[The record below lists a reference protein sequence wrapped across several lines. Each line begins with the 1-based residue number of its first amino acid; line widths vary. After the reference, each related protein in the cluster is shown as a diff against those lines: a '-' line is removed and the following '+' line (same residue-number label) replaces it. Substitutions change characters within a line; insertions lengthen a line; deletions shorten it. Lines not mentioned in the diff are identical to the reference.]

1 MLKNLRSNPRLLLD
15 DCLLIGI
22 MAVLAACGLIYEY
35 LLSHYSAR
43 VLGSMETVIYAMIG
57 IMIVAMGLGAF
68 AAKKIKDPYLGFAWL
83 EVSVALIGCGATIFL
98 ASLIGFTQYLPQII
112 ADTFA
117 IPVDMLPLG
126 GMFESL
132 VKFSLVMPYVFG
144 FLLGFLIGM
153 EIPLI
158 ARIRE
163 DIYGKHLS
171 NNVGTI
177 YGADYIGAGVGAAIW
192 VIVMLKIE
200 INQAAALTASLNL
213 VAGVIFFV
221 RYRGQIKTRVWL
233 VISHLIL
240 ALMIFMVYC
249 YGGQWSNKMQD
260 LLYLDKVVHQQQTR
274 FQNLVFTRRD
284 MSGNL
289 PSAYSF
295 YINGRLQF
303 SSMDEQIYHQMLVH
317 PAMSVSARH
326 NKVLII
332 GGGDGLALREVLKW
346 PVESVKLVDL
356 DDELVDLFQY
366 PERYLPDDLS
376 RVVMRLTQN
385 AFNDSRVSVVN
396 SDAFVEVDSLLQQ
409 GALFDTIIVDLPDPS
424 HPDLNKLYS
433 KHFYARLRQLLYGDG
448 AIVVQSTSPFHAKQ
462 AFISIGKTLAAAGF
476 SHTEQYHQ
484 NVPSFGEW
492 GWSIATKMG
501 APASV
506 RAQQQQPL
514 FPFELTW
521 LNAEVF
527 QAALVFP
534 ADYYR
539 QRDQVLVNELGTHT
553 LYQYHHQAWQSEM
566 GLEIDTTAEK

>member
-346 PVESVKLVDL
+346 PVESVKLIDL

>member
-317 PAMSVSARH
+317 PAMSVSVRH

>member
-68 AAKKIKDPYLGFAWL
+68 AAKKIKDPYVGFAWL

-98 ASLIGFTQYLPQII
+98 ASLIGFTQYLPQVV

-117 IPVDMLPLG
+117 IPVDVLPLG
-126 GMFESL
+126 GLFASL
-132 VKFSLVMPYVFG
+132 VKITLVMPYVFG
-144 FLLGFLIGM
+144 FILGFLIGM

-192 VIVMLKIE
+192 VVVMLNIE
-200 INQAAALTASLNL
+200 INQAAAVTASLNL
-213 VAGVIFFV
+213 VAGVIFFI
-221 RYRGQIKTRVWL
+221 RFRAQIRRKWSL
-233 VISHLIL
+233 VISHLL
-240 ALMIFMVYC
+240 LVAMIVLVYC
-249 YGGQWSNKMQD
+249 YGGQWSNRMQD

-284 MSGNL
+284 MSGDL

-317 PAMSVSARH
+317 PAMAVSARH
-326 NKVLII
+326 DKVLIV

-346 PVESVKLVDL
+346 PTKQVTLVDL
-356 DDELVDLFQY
+356 DDELVDLFKH
-366 PERYLPDDLS
+366 PSRYLPEPLS
-376 RVVMRLTQN
+376 DVVVRLTQN
-385 AFNDSRVSVVN
+385 AFNDPRVEVIN
-396 SDAFVEVDSLLQQ
+396 NDAFVEVDHLLQQ

-424 HPDLNKLYS
+424 HPDLNKLYT

-448 AIVVQSTSPFHAKQ
+448 AMVVQSTSPFHAKQ
-462 AFISIGKTLAAAGF
+462 AFISIGKTLEAAGF
-476 SHTEQYHQ
+476 AHTEQYHQ

-492 GWSIATKMG
+492 GWTIVTKMG

-506 RAQQQQPL
+506 RAQQQSPL

-521 LNAEVF
+521 LDQAVF
-527 QAALVFP
+527 AAALVFP

-539 QRDQVLVNELGTHT
+539 QRDEVKVNELGTHT
-553 LYQYHHQAWQSEM
+553 LYQYHHQAWQAEL
-566 GLEIDTTAEK
+566 GLEIDISAQ